1 MKVAVHVDQLY
12 SPAPGGIGTY
22 IRELVP
28 ELAERGVDITLFHSR
43 FAASGA
49 GPPEPWM
56 SGFPNVGLD
65 AEIRSLYP
73 RWNLTG
79 RPALPEALAAVDV
92 IHAPLPA
99 VVPPVRYGQR
109 LVVTVHDLAFM
120 VSPKMFPARWRMLY
134 RLGLAAA
141 VKRADAIVAPSRNTA
156 EDLISRTKVNPAK
169 VHVIPEAPSL
179 ASSGSDPDETLARLK
194 LPRQYI
200 LFVGTLEPRKNLVR
214 LVRSYRRA
222 AADGMKHALILAGAL
237 GWNSQPL
244 MREIALAGPGE
255 VLVTGALPAED
266 LDAIYRGASV
276 FAYLSTYEG
285 FGLPVLEAMARGIPV
300 VCSNTSSLPEVSGD
314 AALSVDPRS
323 VREISAALRYVADD
337 SALAESLA
345 RAGVNRAA
353 EFSWERA
360 ARMTLEVYGG

>member
-12 SPAPGGIGTY
+12 GPAPGGIGTY

-28 ELAERGVDITLFHSR
+28 ELAAQGAETTLFHSR
-43 FAASGA
+43 FEGKE
-49 GPPEPWM
+49 PPEPWM
-56 SGFPNVGLD
+56 AEFPVVAMNNG
-65 AEIRSLYP
+65 IRSLYP

-79 RPALPEALAAVDV
+79 RPALPEVLADANVV
-92 IHAPLPA
+92 HAPLPA
-99 VVPPVRYGQR
+99 AVPPVRPGQR

-141 VKRADAIVAPSRNTA
+141 VKRADAIIAPSRNTA
-156 EDLISRTKVNPAK
+156 EDLVSRTKVDPAK
-169 VHVIPEAPSL
+169 VHVIPEASTL
-179 ASSGSDPDETLARLK
+179 ASGSSDPDETLERLR
-194 LPRQYI
+194 LPRRYV

-214 LVRSYRRA
+214 LVRAYRRA
-222 AADGMKHALILAGAL
+222 AADGMKHALVLAGAL
-237 GWNSQPL
+237 GWDSQPL

-255 VLVTGALPAED
+255 ILLTGQLPSGD
-266 LDAIYRGASV
+266 LDAVYRGASA
-276 FAYLSTYEG
+276 FAYVSTYEG

-314 AALSVDPRS
+314 AALLVDPRS
-323 VREISAALRYVADD
+323 VREITAALLRITTDAD
-337 SALAESLA
+337 LAESLA